1 MDTLWR
7 HLSSLQAGPPGGRGR
22 YREETPCRHRS
33 RCSRARSLCVHQLHC
48 ACGCMH
54 VRSQSACATRRVCFR
69 IYLLTNLVP
78 SPRRA
83 RDHGLLCHEKELCSW
98 IRAEKALTGD
108 EDQKWIPLQKDFTG
122 GIFLKI
128 EQHQEKIAV
137 LKQKLGSEG
146 AKGAELEG
154 YIREEEDAI
163 ENLQQEAQAR
173 RGGSEG
179 SKKCKH
185 INTCLLS
192 NNALENYVKSS

>member
-1 MDTLWR
+1 
-7 HLSSLQAGPPGGRGR
+7 
-22 YREETPCRHRS
+22 
-33 RCSRARSLCVHQLHC
+33 
-48 ACGCMH
+48 
-54 VRSQSACATRRVCFR
+54 
-69 IYLLTNLVP
+69 LLTNLVP

-83 RDHGLLCHEKELCSW
+83 RDHGRLCHEKELCPW